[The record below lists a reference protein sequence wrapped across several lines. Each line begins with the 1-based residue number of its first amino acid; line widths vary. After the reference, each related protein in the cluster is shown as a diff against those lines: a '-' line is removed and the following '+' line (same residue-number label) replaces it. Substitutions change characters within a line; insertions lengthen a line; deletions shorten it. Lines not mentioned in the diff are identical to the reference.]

1 MKNFIICMETAF
13 IALCMGMAIG
23 AERER
28 EKIQEENEASKE
40 ETPA

>member
-1 MKNFIICMETAF
+1 MKTFIIVVETAF
-13 IALCMGMAIG
+13 IAFTLGLAIG